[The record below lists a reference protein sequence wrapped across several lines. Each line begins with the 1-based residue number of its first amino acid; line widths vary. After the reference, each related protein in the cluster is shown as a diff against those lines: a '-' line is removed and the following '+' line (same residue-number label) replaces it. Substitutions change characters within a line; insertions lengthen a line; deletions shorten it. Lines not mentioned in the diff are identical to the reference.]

1 MKTNAAQTSTDLPVA
16 SARPARKDSAPEE
29 RRGGLSGVAS
39 SVFNGM
45 SHVALAIW
53 ALLVIVPIVWTFVAA
68 FKTNSEIFGDAWT
81 LPASWHFDAWGRAWR
96 DANIGRY
103 LLNSIFVVTCSTFL
117 TMLFGSMAA
126 YVLARY
132 EFRGSKL
139 VYFMFVSGM
148 MFPVFLALV
157 PLFKV
162 VQNLHVHNT
171 YQGLILVYVAYSLP
185 FTVFFLTAFFRTLP
199 TSVAE
204 AAFIDGSGH
213 IRTFFQIMMPMAR
226 PGLVSITIFNVI
238 GQWNQYLLPIIIVPA
253 DQNKWVL
260 PQAIAT
266 ISTSAGYRQDW
277 PALMAAL
284 SMAIIPVVIVYIIFQ
299 RQIQAGLT
307 AGAVK

>member
-1 MKTNAAQTSTDLPVA
+1 MKTKTEPPARPEAVPTVRKAPARGGRRPAAVA
-16 SARPARKDSAPEE
+16 SGVFS
-29 RRGGLSGVAS
+29 GLSHA
-39 SVFNGM
+39 
-45 SHVALAIW
+45 ALAVW
-53 ALLVIVPIVWTFVAA
+53 ALLVIVPLVWTFVAA
-68 FKTNSEIFGDAWT
+68 FKTNAEIFGDAWT
-81 LPASWHFDAWGRAWR
+81 LPETWHFDAWGRAWR
-96 DANIGRY
+96 DTNIGRY
-103 LLNSIFVVTCSTFL
+103 LLNSVFVVSLSTFF
-117 TMLFGSMAA
+117 TMLFGAMAA
-126 YVLARY
+126 YVIARY
-132 EFRGSKL
+132 EFRGNRV

-162 VQNLHVHNT
+162 VQNLGVHNT
-171 YQGLILVYVAYSLP
+171 YLGLILVYVAYSLP

-204 AAFIDGSGH
+204 AAFIDGAGH
-213 IRTFFQIMMPMAR
+213 VRTFFQIMMPMAR

-253 DQNKWVL
+253 DQDKWVL

-266 ISTSAGYRQDW
+266 ISTTAGYRQDW

-284 SMAIIPVVIVYIIFQ
+284 SMAIIPVLIIYVIFQ
-299 RQIQAGLT
+299 RQIQSGLT